1 MQHNFWKDAH
11 LRSQFV
17 QSLSQPRFARYLSEA
32 GHDPSRALKLYEWN
46 PHLSREFYLY
56 LQAWEICLR
65 NQLNDFLIHRY
76 GRSWPYDTA
85 GLVRQLSGTDEERLS
100 RARQRQERIRR
111 AAPAAL
117 PAIVSDLSLSGM
129 TSPMSGGGTS
139 RRSSPTT
146 GSSTVRRRGRSAT
159 RCCPCATGSPITSRS
174 SICRSSSVT
183 AISSASSPRCAQA
196 RMPSRSLPA
205 ASGRYGRPGPEGRES
220 PQNTCRSAQYSPPAR
235 VIAAGRVRIQA
246 SARLRTVAICRPV
259 PLAHI
264 VPATPLDRMWV
275 VETGRP

>member
-11 LRSQFV
+11 LRGQFV
-17 QSLSQPRFARYLSEA
+17 QSLSQPRFGRYLSEA

-46 PHLSREFYLY
+46 SHLSREFYLY

-117 PAIVSDLSLSGM
+117 PAIVSDLSAGFWVSQLSKRYDLAHVW
-129 TSPMSGGGTS
+129 
-139 RRSSPTT
+139 RRNLAQVFPNDRVLDRPAAWAICDEMLSLRNRIAHHEPIFHLPLEQRHRDLQR
-146 GSSTVRRRGRSAT
+146 VVAAM
-159 RCCPCATGSPITSRS
+159 CPGAHAFAE
-174 SICRSSSVT
+174 SSSRFRPVW
-183 AISSASSPRCAQA
+183 QA
-196 RMPSRSLPA
+196 RP
-205 ASGRYGRPGPEGRES
+205 
-220 PQNTCRSAQYSPPAR
+220 
-235 VIAAGRVRIQA
+235 
-246 SARLRTVAICRPV
+246 
-259 PLAHI
+259 
-264 VPATPLDRMWV
+264 
-275 VETGRP
+275 